1 MILPVSVKLDGKV
14 SHDTHSFISEGH
26 LHLDDPSTA
35 GKRAG
40 YLQTFGLH
48 GWKPNLNIN
57 KISSF
62 ISDPATAVTL
72 FCSSVDPRL
81 SRLTDL
87 GGL

>member
-1 MILPVSVKLDGKV
+1 MILPVSVKLDSEV

-26 LHLDDPSTA
+26 LHLDDPGTA

-40 YLQTFGLH
+40 YLQTLGLH

-62 ISDPATAVTL
+62 VSDRTTDVTL
-72 FCSSVDPRL
+72 LCSMSIPAYQDSL
-81 SRLTDL
+81 I
-87 GGL
+87 

>member
-1 MILPVSVKLDGKV
+1 MILPVSVKLDSEV

-26 LHLDDPSTA
+26 LHLDDPGTA
-35 GKRAG
+35 GKCAG

-62 ISDPATAVTL
+62 VSDRTTDVTL
-72 FCSSVDPRL
+72 LRSMSIPAYQDSL
-81 SRLTDL
+81 I
-87 GGL
+87 